1 MVRLFML
8 IIFTSITNIKKIS
21 IMILKFQKINIV
33 SMVIALF
40 FITSCSNN
48 ETQTVTTFQNLVW
61 ADEFDVNGA
70 LDTANWAF
78 ELGDGTAQGIPGW
91 GNNELQYYTD
101 RPENVK
107 VENGNLV
114 ITALRENYMGAS
126 YTSARVLTK
135 GKYQTKYG
143 RFEARIKLP
152 LGKGLWPAFWLLGDD
167 NNGSVVWPQIGEIDI
182 MEYRG
187 QEPTITHGT
196 IHGPGYSGSNA
207 VTKSYELTN
216 DRFDTGFHVFGVE
229 WGPNFINY
237 YVDDVLYNQITPN
250 DIPAGTEWVF
260 NNNEFYIILNVAVG
274 GNFVGTAPDSNT
286 AFPQTMEVDYV
297 RVYQ

>member
-1 MVRLFML
+1 MK
-8 IIFTSITNIKKIS
+8 NIN
-21 IMILKFQKINIV
+21 LKFKNIY
-33 SMVIALF
+33 IALF
-40 FITSCSNN
+40 AAMTVNVGCDLN
-48 ETQTVTTFQNLVW
+48 ETQTVTTFDNLVW
-61 ADEFDVNGA
+61 ADEFDVAGTP
-70 LDTANWAF
+70 DSSKWTF
-78 ELGDGTAQGIPGW
+78 EIGDGTTQGIPGW

-107 VENGNLV
+107 VEDGNLV
-114 ITALRENYMGAS
+114 ITANRESYMGAA

-152 LGKGLWPAFWLLGDD
+152 WGQGLWPAFWLLGDD
-167 NNGSVVWPQIGEIDI
+167 NGGSVIWPEIGEIDI

-196 IHGPGYSGSNA
+196 IHGPGYSGGNA

-229 WGPNFINY
+229 WGPDFINY

-250 DIPAGTEWVF
+250 DIPAGTKWVF
-260 NNNEFYIILNVAVG
+260 DSNEFYIILNVAVG
-274 GNFVGTAPDSNT
+274 GTFVGAAPDSNT
-286 AFPQTMEVDYV
+286 VFPQTMEVDYV

>member
-1 MVRLFML
+1 MK
-8 IIFTSITNIKKIS
+8 NIN
-21 IMILKFQKINIV
+21 LKFKNIY
-33 SMVIALF
+33 IALF
-40 FITSCSNN
+40 AAMTVNIGCDLN
-48 ETQTVTTFQNLVW
+48 ETQTVTTFDNLVW
-61 ADEFDVNGA
+61 ADEFDVAGA
-70 LDTANWAF
+70 PDSSKWTL
-78 ELGDGTAQGIPGW
+78 EIGDGTAQGIPGW

-107 VENGNLV
+107 VEGGNLV
-114 ITALRENYMGAS
+114 ITANRESYMGAS

-152 LGKGLWPAFWLLGDD
+152 WGQGLWPAFWLLGDD
-167 NNGSVVWPQIGEIDI
+167 YGGSVIWPEIGEIDI

-196 IHGPGYSGSNA
+196 VHGPGYSGGNA

-229 WGPNFINY
+229 WGPDFINY

-250 DIPAGTEWVF
+250 DIPPGTKWVF
-260 NNNEFYIILNVAVG
+260 DSNEFYIILNVAVG
-274 GNFVGTAPDSNT
+274 GTFVGAAPDSNT
-286 AFPQTMEVDYV
+286 VFPQTMEVDYV